1 MVSGYVRIIARFKVK
16 FVVRIWLRLE
26 FMKGLTIRVRVYFSL
41 IVKVWRG

>member
-26 FMKGLTIRVRVYFSL
+26 FMKGLTIRVYFRL